1 MDSVR
6 NRVWRELDVEARPGQ
21 PISLSNKLIM
31 AAIVLS
37 VAAVVLESEPTVRVR
52 APDLFGT
59 IEFGFGCLFVAEYVA
74 RVWCKAERR
83 EFAGPFGRLKY
94 MLTPVALI
102 DLVAIVPFLLQWA
115 DVPLAAPDFYILRLL
130 RVLRLLTLARAG
142 PFTSAAKEVW
152 DSIAERRHELIFT
165 TMIALTMMIGAATLL
180 FVAEREVQPE
190 AFGSIPR
197 AMWWAI
203 ATLTT
208 VGYGDVYPVTTM
220 GRIFAGLIS
229 LSGVGLVAMPAGIFA
244 SALSHAYQE
253 RKAHRQHEAAT
264 RHPGESE
271 RHGGGMD

>member
-1 MDSVR
+1 
-6 NRVWRELDVEARPGQ
+6 VWRELDVEARPGQ

-31 AAIVLS
+31 AAIFIS
-37 VAAVVLESEPTVRVR
+37 VAAVVLESEPTIRTL
-52 APDLFGT
+52 APDLFRT
-59 IEFGFGCLFVAEYVA
+59 LEFAFGCLFVVEYLA

-102 DLVAIVPFLLQWA
+102 DLLAILPFLLQ
-115 DVPLAAPDFYILRLL
+115 LAAIPIAGPYFYILRLL

-142 PFTSAAKEVW
+142 PFTSAAREVW
-152 DSIAERRHELIFT
+152 ESIAERRHELVFT
-165 TMIALTMMIGAATLL
+165 SMIAFAMMVGAAALL
-180 FVAEREVQPE
+180 YVAEREGQPE

-220 GRIFAGLIS
+220 GKIFAGLIS

-264 RHPGESE
+264 RHAGESE
-271 RHGGGMD
+271 RHGSGMD